1 MRVNPW
7 NGTFLAALPLL
18 CSFARAE
25 ETTGTSVETKSELD
39 SVRIG
44 DVWHGPKLTTE
55 DLKGRVVLIDFW
67 GIN

>member
-1 MRVNPW
+1 MRVNPR
-7 NGTFLAALPLL
+7 NGLFLAALPLL
-18 CSFARAE
+18 CSLARAE
-25 ETTGTSVETKSELD
+25 ESTDSKSELD

-44 DVWHGPKLTTE
+44 DIWHGPKLTNE